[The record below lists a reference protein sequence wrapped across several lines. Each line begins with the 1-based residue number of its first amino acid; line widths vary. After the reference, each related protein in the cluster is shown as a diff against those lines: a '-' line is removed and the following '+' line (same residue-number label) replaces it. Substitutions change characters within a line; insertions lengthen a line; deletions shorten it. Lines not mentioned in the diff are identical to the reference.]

1 MVAYHILLVKLKILY
16 KKYNLLGLQ
25 QWWLKSETISEGLV
39 NQAAEGKHYSTS
51 IRLHKRSLEY
61 LLRFQSEKIRANLPV
76 DVMKKVKNI
85 RLVPSPDSLNDL
97 LSTSQREE
105 IKKNFLN
112 TSGGMG
118 KWIL

>member
-1 MVAYHILLVKLKILY
+1 
-16 KKYNLLGLQ
+16 
-25 QWWLKSETISEGLV
+25 
-39 NQAAEGKHYSTS
+39 
-51 IRLHKRSLEY
+51 
-61 LLRFQSEKIRANLPV
+61 
-76 DVMKKVKNI
+76 MKKVKNI

-97 LSTSQREE
+97 LSTSQGEE